1 MCPPDA
7 HPVACHQVVVI
18 GGGIAGL
25 TAVKICQDHGI
36 DAHAFERE
44 INLGGVW
51 NHTYKNVRLQQHKDD
66 FRLSGTEWPANVKD
80 FRRQGGRGYVAK
92 FVHEHNLA
100 CKVTAGVEVV
110 SAERDEVAD
119 EWHVVPPT
127 DARPAPSTLSSPPAP
142 SGSPNSPRRPPPS
155 RTSPARCS
163 TSEYS
168 TRSSSTARMSSSSAG
183 DPPPSRS
190 PSTSPAPRTRPPCLS
205 DRTST
210 GSSPGTEC
218 SDSRCVCAAR
228 EGPPRF
234 ARNAAARLT
243 FAKFGALDD
252 YGMQPTGRPSTVA
265 SSSATSFTRW

>member
-51 NHTYKNVRLQQHKDD
+51 NHTYKNVGLQQHKDD

-80 FRRQGGRGYVAK
+80 FPDAKAVEAYVAK

-119 EWHVVPPT
+119 EWHVVLSDGRKARSKHLIVATGALGKPKQSEAAAAFENFSGEVLHSSEYY
-127 DARPAPSTLSSPPAP
+127 DAEQFHGKDVLIIGGILRHRDRRRPR
-142 SGSPNSPRRPPPS
+142 PRR
-155 RTSPARCS
+155 
-163 TSEYS
+163 
-168 TRSSSTARMSSSSAG
+168 G
-183 DPPPSRS
+183 LDHH
-190 PSTSPAPRTRPPCLS
+190 
-205 DRTST
+205 
-210 GSSPGTEC
+210 
-218 SDSRCVCAAR
+218 VCPIGR
-228 EGPPRF
+228 RLGLPQ
-234 ARNAAARLT
+234 ARNVR
-243 FAKFGALDD
+243 
-252 YGMQPTGRPSTVA
+252 TVA
-265 SSSATSFTRW
+265 ASVRRGGSARFGSARRREAHASL